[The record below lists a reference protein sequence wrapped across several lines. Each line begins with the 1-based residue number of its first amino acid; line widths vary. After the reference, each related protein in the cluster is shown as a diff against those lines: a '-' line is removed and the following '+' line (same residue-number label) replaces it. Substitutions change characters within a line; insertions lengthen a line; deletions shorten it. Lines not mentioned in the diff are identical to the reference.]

1 MDSSLK
7 SKFLSSLG
15 WLGLSRI
22 IVQTGTWAATII
34 IARLLTPADYGLVG
48 MAGLFTGIIMLFGDF
63 GLGAS
68 IIQKKK
74 LDIDELSSL
83 FYVLSGIGCII
94 TILIFLIAPLGG
106 KFFNEHEVTNLIRL
120 SSITFLI
127 SSLSTIPRNLMQKEM
142 KFKTLGIIQS
152 ISALSSS
159 VITILLAWSGC
170 GAYSLMWGTISNSFF
185 NTILSCIY
193 QKFIP
198 RLIFSVDFIKDHLHF
213 GGFVTI
219 ERYLWWYYT
228 NIDFLLAGK
237 MLGKNAYGFY
247 SMAFSLARMPMEKLA
262 SIINPVSFAMFSA
275 IEKKDELIKHYF
287 TILKYMSF
295 LTFPIFC
302 GFYWIADDIFP
313 LLLGSKWNDSILL
326 FKILS
331 LVCIIQS
338 LSTLNSP
345 LLNAIRRPDVG
356 VKNMLLGSFTAPI
369 AFIIGINWGIKGLA
383 VSWLIFYP
391 PVFIIYVTNISKVV
405 GFTLA
410 EYFLNISHSFF
421 NIIVMSIFISIYQ
434 NTFDHFMLN
443 GVIQESLIVRLAGTI
458 MVGVVS
464 YVLASFIS
472 DRGILSGLY
481 ISSSRKEV
489 EP

>member
-1 MDSSLK
+1 VDNSLK
-7 SKFLSSLG
+7 SKFLSNLG

-22 IVQTGTWAATII
+22 IIQTGTWIATII
-34 IARLLTPADYGLVG
+34 VARLLTPADYGLVG

-68 IIQKKK
+68 IIQKKE
-74 LDIDELSSL
+74 LNIDELTSL
-83 FYVLSGIGCII
+83 FYVLSGIGCIV

-106 KFFNEHEVTNLIRL
+106 LFFKEHEVTNLIRL
-120 SSITFLI
+120 SSITFLV

-142 KFKTLGIIQS
+142 KFKTLGIIQAV
-152 ISALSSS
+152 SALSSS
-159 VITILLAWSGC
+159 VITILLAWKGL
-170 GAYSLMWGTISNSFF
+170 GAYSLMWGTVSNSLF

-198 RLIFSVDFIKDHLHF
+198 RLNLSVEFLKDHLRF
-213 GGFVTI
+213 GGFVTV

-237 MLGKNAYGFY
+237 MIGKNEYGFY

-262 SIINPVSFAMFSA
+262 SIINPVSFSMFSA
-275 IEKKDELIKHYF
+275 IEKRDELIGYYF
-287 TILKYMSF
+287 SILKYMSF

-331 LVCIIQS
+331 LVCLVQS

-345 LLNAIRRPDVG
+345 LVNSIRRPDVG
-356 VKNMLLGSFTAPI
+356 VKNMLLGSFAATI

-383 VSWLIFYP
+383 VSWLLFYP
-391 PVFIIYVTNISKVV
+391 PVYVIYLMNISKVV
-405 GFTLA
+405 GFTLT
-410 EYFLNISHSFF
+410 EYFLNISSSFI
-421 NIIVMSIFISIYQ
+421 NVVVMSISISGYQYAFDNYIY
-434 NTFDHFMLN
+434 TYFMREPML
-443 GVIQESLIVRLAGTI
+443 VRLTGTI
-458 MVGVVS
+458 MVGIV
-464 YVLASFIS
+464 SFILS
-472 DRGILSGLY
+472 VFIFDRKMLSGLLKFFMAK
-481 ISSSRKEV
+481 S
-489 EP
+489 